1 MPRGWVSMKVT
12 TTATSPASSRLPES
26 RASLQLLGRPVGRQS
41 RHDRAG
47 RDRADPDA
55 VLEHLPAN
63 GLGKAVDRPLGGR
76 VNRLPG
82 IGTCAASELVT
93 MMSPLRRAIMCG
105 STTCTFFIHDVH
117 VEVQHAADRCR
128 VVGDQ
133 VATNIRTRISVQD
146 VDSASQIQHAWH
158 QARAG
163 LRVEHIDAQMESQR
177 RGPRSPRARR
187 PLAWPRNLPDRCP
200 TPRPCRRRPCL
211 PILLSC
217 VSALDGRRAPYRSDR
232 SDRHDRRCPRPGP
245 YRRDPSRYFAALP
258 TVSALPAQDEA
269 PGSTHPGRPAA
280 CRSDSASQPQTRP
293 PRRQPHCPTYP
304 QAVQNSQPSRW
315 ITAGLPHSGQRVP
328 SMARG
333 ADGFC
338 GDSSTP
344 MSRSGKPCSSST
356 PSIA

>member
-105 STTCTFFIHDVH
+105 STTCTVFITTLTL
-117 VEVQHAADRCR
+117 RC
-128 VVGDQ
+128 
-133 VATNIRTRISVQD
+133 NIRSIAAVSLSTNRHHHSNP
-146 VDSASQIQHAWH
+146 H
-158 QARAG
+158 QRAGCRFGQSDPARASPG
-163 LRVEHIDAQMESQR
+163 SRRPSGRASRCAMESR
-177 RGPRSPRARR
+177 HRCPPSPRARR
-187 PLAWPRNLPDRCP
+187 PPAWPRNLPDRCS

-217 VSALDGRRAPYRSDR
+217 VSALDGRRAPYRSDK
-232 SDRHDRRCPRPGP
+232 SDRHDRRCPRPDP
-245 YRRDPSRYFAALP
+245 NRRDPSRYFAALP